1 MKKFEAVKFQTM
13 SSELKL
19 IEQAGFNNMDFV
31 RRSFYRSTLFQML
44 VVGFIAFL
52 GPGLWNATNSLG
64 AGGALEPYL
73 VNAANSIVFAVL
85 GLMCIVSAIAV
96 NKIGVKCA
104 LILGSLAWAPY
115 SSALYQNNRYGTE
128 WYVIFASSVCGI
140 SAGLYWAAEGA
151 IVLAYPEHKK
161 RGRYLAIWLAFKNSG
176 QIVGGAINLG
186 VNINRST
193 GGKISYATLLA
204 FVILQVLAFPA
215 SFLISN
221 PEQVQREDGS
231 KVKVDARTSTRE
243 QFSILWRTIRSKEM
257 GLLLPLFFSSWFY
270 WGYASTFLT
279 LYFSVRARALAS
291 FLSAISGVVA
301 TTLLGYF
308 LDSQR
313 LSLKARARYGGTFV
327 MVTFTGILIWALVVQ
342 HIYTGKNPGKLD
354 WLSPGFGRGFGLYI
368 MLNTSGNM
376 VQNYL
381 YWAVGSLGDGTS
393 ELTRNAGIFRGI
405 EAWGQCASFGVG
417 SSRFSPF
424 YTVVINMVF
433 WAVSIP
439 PAWFSLATIGG
450 ANSPHV
456 QHERS
461 DAPIIDSS
469 TSTPTVTPDRVSE
482 KP

>member
-1 MKKFEAVKFQTM
+1 M
-13 SSELKL
+13 SGELKL
-19 IEQAGFNNMDFV
+19 VDQVQIDNMAPV
-31 RRSFYRSTLFQML
+31 TRSFYRSTLFQML

-85 GLMCIVSAIAV
+85 GLLCIISAIAV
-96 NKIGVKCA
+96 NKIGVKWT
-104 LILGSLAWAPY
+104 LVLGSLAWAPY
-115 SSALYQNNRYGTE
+115 SSALYQNNRYGTQ
-128 WYVIFASSVCGI
+128 WYVIFASAVCGI

-151 IVLAYPEHKK
+151 IVLAYPEHRK
-161 RGRYLAIWLAFKNSG
+161 RGRYLAIWQAFKSSG

-186 VNINRST
+186 VNIHRST

-204 FVILQVLAFPA
+204 FVVLQVLAFPA

-221 PEQVQREDGS
+221 PEQVQREDGTR
-231 KVKVDARTSTRE
+231 VKVEQRTSTLE
-243 QFSILWRTIRSKEM
+243 QVRILWKTLRSRQM
-257 GLLLPLFFSSWFY
+257 GFLLPLSFSSWFY

-291 FLSAISGVVA
+291 FLSAITGITAS
-301 TTLLGYF
+301 TLLGCF

-313 LSLKARARYGGTFV
+313 FSLKTRGRYGGVLV
-327 MVTFTGILIWALVVQ
+327 MAVFSGILIWALVVQ
-342 HIYTGKNPGKLD
+342 HAYSAKNPGKLD
-354 WLSPGFGRGFGLYI
+354 WSSPGFGRGFGLYI
-368 MLNTSGNM
+368 MLNTAGPM

-393 ELTRNAGIFRGI
+393 ELTRNAGIFRGV

-424 YTVVINMVF
+424 YTVVINVVF
-433 WAVSIP
+433 WVVSIP
-439 PAWFSLATIGG
+439 PAWFSLVTIGD
-450 ANSPHV
+450 ANSPYVDHS
-456 QHERS
+456 QN
-461 DAPIIDSS
+461 SS
-469 TSTPTVTPDRVSE
+469 ATATTPDTVSE
-482 KP
+482 KR